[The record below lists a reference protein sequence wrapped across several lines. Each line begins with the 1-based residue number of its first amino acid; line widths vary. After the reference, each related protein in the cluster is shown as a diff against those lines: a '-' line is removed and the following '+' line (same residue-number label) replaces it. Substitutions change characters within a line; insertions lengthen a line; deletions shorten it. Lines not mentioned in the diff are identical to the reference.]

1 MTNDILEP
9 LIENDNFDFEAFQK
23 EAIAGLKA
31 GRPFLGKDGV
41 ATPLLKRILEASLEG
56 EIEVHVAD
64 TKSQSNR
71 RNGKTSKVVKSDSGA
86 FELETPR
93 DRNGTFEPEIV
104 KKRQTIL
111 NASLDNKILSLYS
124 AGMSYQDVKEHLEE
138 IYDVSVSEAT
148 ISAITD
154 KLLPLIAQWR
164 NRPLESVY
172 PIVFLDAMFFKMR
185 EEGRVVSKAL
195 YNILGVNQ
203 SGHKEILGFYLA
215 ETEGANFWLGILN
228 DLKARGVED
237 ILIACVDGL
246 TGFPEAIA
254 AAFPKTEV
262 QLCVIH
268 QIRNS
273 LKYVASKD
281 QKDFMR
287 DLKTVYQAET
297 KNLAEANLLKLEEKW
312 NNKYPMVIKSWRNKW
327 DLLSTYF
334 KYSYDIRRV
343 IYTTNP
349 IEGFH
354 RQVRKFTK
362 AKGAFTSENALFKL
376 LYCACQKI
384 KEKWNMPLKNWALTI
399 SQLDIYFP
407 GRLKLELYLGADT
420 VS

>member
-1 MTNDILEP
+1 M
-9 LIENDNFDFEAFQK
+9 IENEKFDFDAFQK
-23 EAIAGLKA
+23 EAAAGLKA
-31 GRPFLGKDGV
+31 GRPFLGKDGI
-41 ATPLLKRILEASLEG
+41 ATQLLKRIIEASLEG
-56 EIEVHVAD
+56 EVEAHVAE
-64 TKSQSNR
+64 TKTEANR
-71 RNGKTSKVVKSDSGA
+71 RNGKTYKTVKADSGS

-124 AGMSYQDVKEHLEE
+124 AGMSYQDVSAHLAE
-138 IYDVSVSEAT
+138 IYGVDVSEAT

-154 KLLPLIAQWR
+154 KLLPIVAEWR
-164 NRPLESVY
+164 SRPLEPVY
-172 PIVFLDAMFFKMR
+172 PIVFLDAMFFRMR
-185 EEGRVVSKAL
+185 ENGRVVSKAL

-215 ETEGANFWLGILN
+215 ESEGANFWLGILN

-246 TGFPEAIA
+246 TGFPDAIA

-273 LKYVASKD
+273 IRYVASKD
-281 QKDFMR
+281 QKPFMA

-297 KNLAEANLLKLEEKW
+297 KNLAESNLSKLDEKW
-312 NNKYPMVIKSWRNKW
+312 GKKYPMVLKSWLHKW
-327 DLLSTYF
+327 DMLSTYF
-334 KYSYDIRRV
+334 KYSHDIRRL

-362 AKGAFTSENALFKL
+362 SKGAFTSENALYKL
-376 LYCACQKI
+376 IYSAYQKI
-384 KEKWNMPLKNWALTI
+384 KEKWNMPLQNWALTI

-407 GRLKLELYLGADT
+407 GRIKIELNNLGSDT
-420 VS
+420 VR